1 MLIDTQ
7 KIDKL
12 PLSGQ
17 IELMEAVMGALA
29 KNETEFEPP
38 AWHLDELEARAHE
51 LNEPEKWLSFEE
63 VHETLKS

>member
-17 IELMEAVMGALA
+17 IELMEAVMGALG
-29 KNETEFEPP
+29 KNQPDFKSPT
-38 AWHLDELEARAHE
+38 WHLDELETRAHE
-51 LNEPEKWLSFEE
+51 LNEPEKWLCFEE